1 MPLFFSRLLL
11 TSSVFGIRT
20 KTIDDDY
27 MKRLYHLM
35 EKWSLVL
42 ETGATPPVDSFPLLQ
57 IIPQWLM
64 GNWRSRAVEV
74 HDLMASLY
82 TEVLQRVYDRR
93 DSGIMKNSLMDRVL
107 DQQEKNHF
115 NEHQLAFLG
124 GTLME
129 GGSDTSSSLILAIIQ
144 AVTQYP
150 EVQSR

>member
-27 MKRLYHLM
+27 MKRLYHLT

-93 DSGIMKNSLMDRVL
+93 DSGIMKNSLMDCVL